1 MSVNNSTTIGRIE
14 TGVGNLDAVLG
25 GGLPERS
32 VTVIAGP
39 PGSGKTTLSH
49 QIGFHAAGKGVK
61 SLYFQT
67 LGEPTAKRLQYLSQ
81 FSYFDT
87 AKFETSVRFVDL
99 GVLIRS
105 EGIDS
110 VIGLIMEHIKREKP
124 ALVVIDSF
132 KAFGDLL
139 ISQEQSRKF
148 NYELIIHLIAWECT
162 ALLLGE
168 YSDEDF
174 RNNPLFSVI
183 DGVITMTQ
191 KEVSGEQL
199 RMLRAVKMR
208 GTAHNRDHHP
218 FLIDSDGIQ
227 LFAPRVLIR
236 RTSHN
241 RKGSAVQE
249 RCMTGIRDLDSLLS
263 DGIPRGTSMLVAG
276 MTGTGK
282 TVLLLNFIYEGA
294 TQFGEKGIIF
304 SFDETQDKLYL
315 AAHELGWDLEDLV
328 DRGLVEIVFIPQPEV
343 LVEEHLLVIKDRAEA
358 MGAKRIALDSLSG
371 FLCKIDTPQLVR
383 EKVYQL
389 ATIVQNLSAIGF
401 FSSEVPYGSNQMSR
415 FGIEETMLDG
425 IIFLSLAAEGRQR
438 KRFLEIYKLRHTEH
452 QLGQHPVMIGRGGFK
467 IATAAADR
475 RAQQKNPKNVPKE
488 KTHVRKKKAS
498 QKKRVK

>member
-1 MSVNNSTTIGRIE
+1 MSASNNTTIGRIE
-14 TGVGNLDAVLG
+14 TGVRNLDAVLG
-25 GGLPERS
+25 GGLPQRS

-39 PGSGKTTLSH
+39 PGSGKTILSH
-49 QIGFHAAGKGVK
+49 QLGFHAAGQGIKA
-61 SLYFQT
+61 LYFQT

-87 AKFETSVRFVDL
+87 EKFESSIRFIDL
-99 GVLIRS
+99 GVLIRA

-110 VIGLIMEHIKREKP
+110 VINLIMEHIKREKP

-132 KAFGDLL
+132 KAFADLVA
-139 ISQEQSRKF
+139 SREQNRKF
-148 NYELIIHLIAWECT
+148 NYELIINLIAWECT

-168 YSDEDF
+168 FSDEDF

-199 RMLRAVKMR
+199 RMLRVVKMR
-208 GTAHNRDHHP
+208 GTAHNRDQHP
-218 FLIDSDGIQ
+218 FLINPDGIQ

-236 RTSHN
+236 RTVEGKTESTI
-241 RKGSAVQE
+241 QE
-249 RCMTGIRDLDSLLS
+249 RCITGVRDLDGLMSQ
-263 DGIPRGTSMLVAG
+263 GITRGASVLVAG

-294 TQFGEKGIIF
+294 IQFGEKGLII
-304 SFDETQDKLYL
+304 SFEETPDKLCL
-315 AAHELGWDLEDLV
+315 AAHELGWNLDELV

-343 LVEEHLLVIKDRAEA
+343 LVEEHLLLIRERALA
-358 MGAKRIALDSLSG
+358 MGARRIALDSLSG
-371 FLCKIDTPQLVR
+371 FLYKIEVPQLAR

-389 ATIVQNLSAIGF
+389 ATIVQNLGAVGF
-401 FSSEVPYGSNQMSR
+401 FSSEVPYGSDQISR

-425 IIFLSLAAEGRQR
+425 IIVLSFLAEGRQR
-438 KRFLEIYKLRHTEH
+438 KRFLEIYKLRHTGHE
-452 QLGQHPVMIGRGGFK
+452 LGQHEVLIGRGGFK
-467 IATAAADR
+467 VGAATGT